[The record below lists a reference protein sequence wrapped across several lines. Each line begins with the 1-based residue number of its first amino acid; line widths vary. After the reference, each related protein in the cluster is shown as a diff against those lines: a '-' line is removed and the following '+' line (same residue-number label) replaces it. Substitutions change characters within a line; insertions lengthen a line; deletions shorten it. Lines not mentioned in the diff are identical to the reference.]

1 MDIMGVGS
9 AIISTLIAVF
19 ILLSSLS
26 LGIMVTLL
34 YKFYIIKHI
43 NKL

>member
-1 MDIMGVGS
+1 MDIMAVGS
-9 AIISTLIAVF
+9 ALISTLIAVF